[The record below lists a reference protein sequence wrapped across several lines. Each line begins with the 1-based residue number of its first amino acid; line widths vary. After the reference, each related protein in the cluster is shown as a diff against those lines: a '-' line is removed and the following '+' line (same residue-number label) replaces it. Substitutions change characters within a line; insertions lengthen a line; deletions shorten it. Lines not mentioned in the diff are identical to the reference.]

1 MADLVGIVNIILERP
16 ITKASALRA
25 GEYVPSVALEV
36 DEKNFLTMENE
47 TPVAGLYL
55 EFTGATEQLPLLGDA
70 ARLSQASSLHGDT
83 LRIVAYSMDGKSIA
97 SGKHILMQMQPGMK
111 LIKANFSDQQAVTL
125 RNSGN
130 GAPTANETVRPA
142 TEVKAISNYPNPT
155 SGQTTF
161 TCTLEEAAQ
170 QAEIQLFAANGALA
184 TRLQG
189 LPATCGT
196 HSYTAHLSLPIGVY
210 YYRLLINGKQATATN
225 ILIIK

>member
-1 MADLVGIVNIILERP
+1 M
-16 ITKASALRA
+16 
-25 GEYVPSVALEV
+25 
-36 DEKNFLTMENE
+36 
-47 TPVAGLYL
+47 
-55 EFTGATEQLPLLGDA
+55 
-70 ARLSQASSLHGDT
+70 
-83 LRIVAYSMDGKSIA
+83 
-97 SGKHILMQMQPGMK
+97 
-111 LIKANFSDQQAVTL
+111 
-125 RNSGN
+125 
-130 GAPTANETVRPA
+130 
-142 TEVKAISNYPNPT
+142 KAISNYPNPT

-161 TCTLEEAAQ
+161 TYTLEEDAQ